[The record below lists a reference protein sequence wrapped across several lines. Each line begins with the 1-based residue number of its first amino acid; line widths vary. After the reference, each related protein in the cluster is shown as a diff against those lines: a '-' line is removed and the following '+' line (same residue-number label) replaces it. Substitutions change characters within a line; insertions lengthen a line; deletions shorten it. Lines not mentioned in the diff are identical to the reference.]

1 MTTEERIKELEDRVE
16 WLECRWSSIDRSL
29 KDLVMFVSYFKL
41 GVEKCVEKWN
51 IGIEEVNR
59 YNGEVT
65 SNIEKKKIKG

>member
-1 MTTEERIKELEDRVE
+1 MMTEGRIKKLEDKVE
-16 WLECRWSSIDRSL
+16 QLECHCNSIDRSL

-41 GVEKCVEKWN
+41 GVKKCVEKWN

-65 SNIEKKKIKG
+65 SNIEKKIKG